1 MLPCKVACASMHEP
15 SNEPHTVGKTI
26 CGGGSEETH
35 DGNASPSG
43 NTTLHGQ
50 YVSSLKVLNSQR
62 AAQAYL
68 ATYDKNPGRAV
79 AMNMRSLRLLQ
90 RL

>member
-1 MLPCKVACASMHEP
+1 MHEP
-15 SNEPHTVGKTI
+15 SNELHTTGKMI
-26 CGGGSEETH
+26 CGGGSEGTH
-35 DGNASPSG
+35 DGNANPSG
-43 NTTLHGQ
+43 NTTSHDL
-50 YVSSLKVLNSQR
+50 YVSSLKVLSSQR

>member
-15 SNEPHTVGKTI
+15 SNVLHARGKTI
-26 CGGGSEETH
+26 YGGGSEGTH

-43 NTTLHGQ
+43 NTTSHGQ
-50 YVSSLKVLNSQR
+50 CVSSLKVLSSQR

-68 ATYDKNPGRAV
+68 VTYDKNPDRAV
-79 AMNMRSLRLLQ
+79 AMNMRLLRLLQ
-90 RL
+90 R